1 MTPHPRA
8 FCISLEG
15 SPRWPEREAHFKD
28 RGITAERFRGFDGAA
43 SGLVATISYEV
54 DKPNC
59 GYKIS
64 AKGVGMAISHVMLW
78 TALVH
83 MPEDAWMILE
93 DDAEFEPDWRGRFDT
108 AVNAL
113 PPSWDMC
120 FLGSCNCFDK
130 SKKPVKD
137 NLFQVFYPSC
147 THAYMVRR
155 KALSWLLNTNK
166 RIYAPIDC
174 SLVLNTFHLM
184 DVYTVLPRL
193 ASQKDTFIRP

>member
-15 SPRWPEREAHFKD
+15 SPRWPEREAHFKERD
-28 RGITAERFRGFDGAA
+28 ITAERFRGFDGDA

-54 DKPNC
+54 DKPNS

-64 AKGVGMAISHVMLW
+64 SKGVGMAISHVMLW
-78 TALVH
+78 TALLH

-93 DDAEFEPDWRGRFDT
+93 DDAEFVPDWWERFKISTRDIPET
-108 AVNAL
+108 
-113 PPSWDMC
+113 WDMV

-130 SKKPVKD
+130 RQEPVAPG
-137 NLFQVFYPSC
+137 LFHVYYPSC
-147 THAYMVRR
+147 THAYMVSR
-155 KALSWLLNTNK
+155 KALPLLLDTNK

-174 SLVLNTFHLM
+174 SLLLNSFQHL
-184 DVYTVLPRL
+184 DVYTILPRL